1 MLEKYGLKVSTLN
14 IAIVKDELGLEKQ
27 FSYKEGGTLPAT
39 HEVKDAQGCVQAQQG
54 EDCICDERLEQV
66 QGVKVFH
73 GLVQGDCR
81 RSDGGQAAAVRGV
94 RSDWQ
99 VNRGVRP
106 KGRAAASVMEL
117 VNTVREAAG
126 FEEE

>member
-1 MLEKYGLKVSTLN
+1 MAEDCRRRCDTD
-14 IAIVKDELGLEKQ
+14 KDDIKRHR
-27 FSYKEGGTLPAT
+27 AT
-39 HEVKDAQGCVQAQQG
+39 DADAQGCVQAQQG

-81 RSDGGQAAAVRGV
+81 QSDGSQAAAVRGV